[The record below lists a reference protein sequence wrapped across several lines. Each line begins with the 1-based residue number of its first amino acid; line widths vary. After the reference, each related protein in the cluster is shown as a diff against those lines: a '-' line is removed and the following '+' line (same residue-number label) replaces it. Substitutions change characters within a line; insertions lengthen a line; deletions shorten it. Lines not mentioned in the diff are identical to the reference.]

1 MMPFRITTS
10 AGLTLLQPAAKRTQ
24 REINNASR
32 IGKLYREQTPL
43 LSRGGVAAP
52 VIRSREAPL
61 MAQTGRCWTTEW
73 FLLTSTTP
81 AAATASAFPSSA
93 EEGSL
98 RKFFTALH
106 ASDTF
111 PSVRL

>member
-1 MMPFRITTS
+1 MVPFRITTS

-61 MAQTGRCWTTEW
+61 MAQTGWCWSTEW

-81 AAATASAFPSSA
+81 AARYRVGFPLLGRGGVLA
-93 EEGSL
+93 EI
-98 RKFFTALH
+98 LH
-106 ASDTF
+106 
-111 PSVRL
+111 R